1 MPQAP
6 QTDYFADDASST
18 DAAKTDTAKTD
29 ATLNAAVTDT
39 TALTTATTRWHTELY
54 GVAPVFLAHAPATW
68 SVIGEHVDH
77 AGGVVVMSLAGQRAA
92 VSVSPREDHKFV
104 VHFLRDS
111 LADARGT
118 GKPAAAE
125 DSTTVKEITTS
136 EEIATLFS
144 QQQPDVDDS
153 GKSTTPPLP
162 RGGLAHRLGG
172 IVWMMMQRQL
182 LSRDTSGMNIT
193 VVSTIT
199 PNSGL
204 GEYAAID
211 SALALALQSDAPDV
225 DEAPLRA
232 RLAEVCTQAGELF
245 SSTVTLRARYSA
257 ALRGAGAGTGSNAG
271 SSAGSRSG
279 SAAGAQV
286 SVLDYADGSLTK
298 AVHPVSRELAAF
310 AVTVPQDVSTNDD
323 TSTGESTAGNTTP
336 GDDSETTAVTGQS
349 DEIRTRNRFVD
360 SARQAFGAQSLRLLP
375 DAPARVTQWL
385 SAVHQVHGTDGVPEL
400 HESRTWLDFHAAE
413 TERAQRFAHAIRS
426 QRARDI
432 WPLLRDS
439 QQALQDDYTLD
450 ASMELAQL
458 CQVRGAIGARAA
470 AAGTSKA
477 VIAYVDKKKAE
488 NFAHDLVAD
497 GLVVTRLIP
506 GDIAQLG

>member
-6 QTDYFADDASST
+6 QTDNFADDASST
-18 DAAKTDTAKTD
+18 D
-29 ATLNAAVTDT
+29 AAVTDT
-39 TALTTATTRWHTELY
+39 TALTTATTRWHAELY
-54 GVAPVFLAHAPATW
+54 GVAPSFLAHAPATW

-104 VHFLRDS
+104 VHFRRDS
-111 LADARGT
+111 LADGRGT
-118 GKPAAAE
+118 GKPASAE
-125 DSTTVKEITTS
+125 DSTTVQEIATV

-153 GKSTTPPLP
+153 GKPTTPPLP

-182 LSRDTSGMNIT
+182 LSRDTNGMNIT
-193 VVSTIT
+193 VVSAIT

-232 RLAEVCTQAGELF
+232 RLAEVCAQAGELF

-257 ALRGAGAGTGSNAG
+257 VLRGAGAGTGSNAG

-279 SAAGAQV
+279 SGAGAQV

-298 AVHPVSRELAAF
+298 AVHPVSREMAAF

-323 TSTGESTAGNTTP
+323 TSTGESNAGNTPP
-336 GDDSETTAVTGQS
+336 GDDSETTAATGQS

-413 TERAQRFAHAIRS
+413 TERAQHFAHAIRS

-477 VIAYVDKKKAE
+477 VIAYVDQKKAE
-488 NFAHDLVAD
+488 NFAHDLVTD

>member
-6 QTDYFADDASST
+6 QTDNFADDASST
-18 DAAKTDTAKTD
+18 DATKTD
-29 ATLNAAVTDT
+29 AALNDAVTDT
-39 TALTTATTRWHTELY
+39 TALTAATTRWHTELY
-54 GVAPVFLAHAPATW
+54 GVAPTFLAHAPATW

-104 VHFLRDS
+104 VHFRRDS
-111 LADARGT
+111 LADGRGT

-125 DSTTVKEITTS
+125 DSTTVKEI
-136 EEIATLFS
+136 ATLFS

-153 GKSTTPPLP
+153 GKPTTPPLP
-162 RGGLAHRLGG
+162 RGGLVHRLGG

-193 VVSTIT
+193 VVSAIT

-232 RLAEVCTQAGELF
+232 RLAEVCAQAGELF

-257 ALRGAGAGTGSNAG
+257 ALRGADAGTGSNAG

-279 SAAGAQV
+279 SGAGAQV

-323 TSTGESTAGNTTP
+323 TSTGESNAGNTSP
-336 GDDSETTAVTGQS
+336 GDDSETTAATGQS

-400 HESRTWLDFHAAE
+400 HESRTWLDFHTAE

>member
-6 QTDYFADDASST
+6 QTDNFADDASST
-18 DAAKTDTAKTD
+18 EATKTD
-29 ATLNAAVTDT
+29 AVLNDAVTDT

-54 GVAPVFLAHAPATW
+54 GVAPSFLAHAPATW

-104 VHFLRDS
+104 VHFRRDS

-118 GKPAAAE
+118 GKPASAE
-125 DSTTVKEITTS
+125 DSTTVQEIATV

-153 GKSTTPPLP
+153 GKPTTPPLP
-162 RGGLAHRLGG
+162 RGGVAHRLGG

-193 VVSTIT
+193 VVSAIT
-199 PNSGL
+199 PTSGL

-232 RLAEVCTQAGELF
+232 RLAEVCAQAGELF

-257 ALRGAGAGTGSNAG
+257 ALRGAGAGNGSNAG
-271 SSAGSRSG
+271 SSAGSG
-279 SAAGAQV
+279 AGAQV

-298 AVHPVSRELAAF
+298 AVHPVGRELAAF
-310 AVTVPQDVSTNDD
+310 AVTVPPDVSTNDD
-323 TSTGESTAGNTTP
+323 TSP
-336 GDDSETTAVTGQS
+336 GDDSETTAATGQS

-400 HESRTWLDFHAAE
+400 HESRTWLDFHTAE

>member
-6 QTDYFADDASST
+6 QTDNFADDASST
-18 DAAKTDTAKTD
+18 D
-29 ATLNAAVTDT
+29 AAVTDT
-39 TALTTATTRWHTELY
+39 TALTTATTRWHAELY
-54 GVAPVFLAHAPATW
+54 GVAPSFLAHAPATW

-92 VSVSPREDHKFV
+92 VSVSPREDHNFV
-104 VHFLRDS
+104 VHFRRDS

-118 GKPAAAE
+118 GKPASEE
-125 DSTTVKEITTS
+125 DSTTVQEIATV

-153 GKSTTPPLP
+153 GKPTTPPLP

-193 VVSTIT
+193 VVSAIT

-232 RLAEVCTQAGELF
+232 RLAEVCAQAGELF

-310 AVTVPQDVSTNDD
+310 AVTVPQDISTNDD
-323 TSTGESTAGNTTP
+323 TSTG
-336 GDDSETTAVTGQS
+336 DDSETTAATGQS

-360 SARQAFGAQSLRLLP
+360 SASQAFGAQSLRLLP

-400 HESRTWLDFHAAE
+400 HESRTWLDFHTAE
-413 TERAQRFAHAIRS
+413 TERAQLFAHAIRS

-488 NFAHDLVAD
+488 NFAHNLVAD

>member
-6 QTDYFADDASST
+6 QTDNFADDASST

-39 TALTTATTRWHTELY
+39 TALTTATTRWHAELY

-104 VHFLRDS
+104 VHFRRDS
-111 LADARGT
+111 LADARST
-118 GKPAAAE
+118 GEPASEE
-125 DSTTVKEITTS
+125 DSTTV

-153 GKSTTPPLP
+153 GKPTTPPLP
-162 RGGLAHRLGG
+162 RGGLVHRLGG

-193 VVSTIT
+193 VVSAIT

-232 RLAEVCTQAGELF
+232 RLAEVCAQAGELF

-279 SAAGAQV
+279 SGAGAQV
-286 SVLDYADGSLTK
+286 SVLDYADGSLTE
-298 AVHPVSRELAAF
+298 AVHPVGRELAAF
-310 AVTVPQDVSTNDD
+310 AVTVPQDVSTNED
-323 TSTGESTAGNTTP
+323 TSTGDTNAGNTSP
-336 GDDSETTAVTGQS
+336 GDDSETTAATGQS

-413 TERAQRFAHAIRS
+413 TERAQLFAHAIRS

>member
-6 QTDYFADDASST
+6 QTDNFADDASST
-18 DAAKTDTAKTD
+18 DATKTD
-29 ATLNAAVTDT
+29 AVLNDAVTDT
-39 TALTTATTRWHTELY
+39 TALTTATPRWHAELY
-54 GVAPVFLAHAPATW
+54 GVAPSFLAHAPATW

-104 VHFLRDS
+104 VHFRRDS

-118 GKPAAAE
+118 GKPASAE
-125 DSTTVKEITTS
+125 DSTTVQEIATV

-153 GKSTTPPLP
+153 GKPTTPPLP
-162 RGGLAHRLGG
+162 RGGVAHRLGG

-193 VVSTIT
+193 VVSAIT

-232 RLAEVCTQAGELF
+232 RLAEVCAQAGELF

-279 SAAGAQV
+279 SGAGAQV

-298 AVHPVSRELAAF
+298 AVHPVGRELAAF
-310 AVTVPQDVSTNDD
+310 AVTVPQDVSTNED
-323 TSTGESTAGNTTP
+323 TSTGDTNAGNTSP
-336 GDDSETTAVTGQS
+336 GDDSETTAATGQS

-413 TERAQRFAHAIRS
+413 TERAQLFAHAIRS

>member
-6 QTDYFADDASST
+6 QTDNFADDASST
-18 DAAKTDTAKTD
+18 DATKTD
-29 ATLNAAVTDT
+29 AVLNDAVTDT
-39 TALTTATTRWHTELY
+39 TALTTATTRWHAELY
-54 GVAPVFLAHAPATW
+54 GVAPSFLAHAPATW

-104 VHFLRDS
+104 VHFRRDS

-118 GKPAAAE
+118 GKPASAE
-125 DSTTVKEITTS
+125 DSTTVQEIATV

-153 GKSTTPPLP
+153 GKPTTPPLP

-193 VVSTIT
+193 VVSAIT

-232 RLAEVCTQAGELF
+232 RLAEVCAQAGELF

-271 SSAGSRSG
+271 SSTGSKAGSG
-279 SAAGAQV
+279 AGAQV

-310 AVTVPQDVSTNDD
+310 AVTVPQVISTNDD
-323 TSTGESTAGNTTP
+323 TSHGDTNAGNTTP
-336 GDDSETTAVTGQS
+336 RDDSETTAATGQS

-400 HESRTWLDFHAAE
+400 HESRTWLDFHTAE

-432 WPLLRDS
+432 WPLLQDS

-458 CQVRGAIGARAA
+458 CQVRGAISARAA

-477 VIAYVDKKKAE
+477 VIAYVDKKKAD

-497 GLVVTRLIP
+497 GFAVTRLIP

>member
-6 QTDYFADDASST
+6 QTDNFADDASST
-18 DAAKTDTAKTD
+18 DTAKDVTKDAANTAAKTAP
-29 ATLNAAVTDT
+29 AVTDT
-39 TALTTATTRWHTELY
+39 TALTAATTRWHTELY
-54 GVAPVFLAHAPATW
+54 GVAPTFLAHAPATW

-77 AGGVVVMSLAGQRAA
+77 AGGVVIMSLAGQRAA
-92 VSVSPREDHKFV
+92 VSVTPREDHKFV
-104 VHFLRDS
+104 VHFRRDS

-118 GKPAAAE
+118 AQPASAE
-125 DSTTVKEITTS
+125 QSTTAG
-136 EEIATLFS
+136 EIATLFS

-153 GKSTTPPLP
+153 GKPTTPPLP

-182 LSRDTSGMNIT
+182 LSRDTNGMNIT
-193 VVSTIT
+193 VVSAIT
-199 PNSGL
+199 PESGL

-232 RLAEVCTQAGELF
+232 RLAEVCAQAGELF

-257 ALRGAGAGTGSNAG
+257 ALRGAGAGSN
-271 SSAGSRSG
+271 SG
-279 SAAGAQV
+279 PGAGAQV

-298 AVHPVSRELAAF
+298 AVHPVTRELAAF
-310 AVTVPQDVSTNDD
+310 AVTVPRGINNNNDD
-323 TSTGESTAGNTTP
+323 SSPENTNTR
-336 GDDSETTAVTGQS
+336 GDSETAPATGQS

-426 QRARDI
+426 QRGRDI

-477 VIAYVDKKKAE
+477 VIAYVDKKKAD

-497 GLVVTRLIP
+497 GFVVTRLIP

>member
-6 QTDYFADDASST
+6 QTDNFADDASST
-18 DAAKTDTAKTD
+18 DAA
-29 ATLNAAVTDT
+29 VTDT
-39 TALTTATTRWHTELY
+39 TALTAATTRWHAELY
-54 GVAPVFLAHAPATW
+54 GVAPSFLAHAPATW

-104 VHFLRDS
+104 VHFRRDS

-118 GKPAAAE
+118 GKPASEE
-125 DSTTVKEITTS
+125 DSTTS

-153 GKSTTPPLP
+153 GKPTTPPLP

-193 VVSTIT
+193 VVSAIT

-211 SALALALQSDAPDV
+211 SALALALQSHAPDV

-232 RLAEVCTQAGELF
+232 RLAEVCAQAGELF

-271 SSAGSRSG
+271 SSAGSRSVSG
-279 SAAGAQV
+279 AGAQV

-298 AVHPVSRELAAF
+298 AVHPVGRELTAF

-323 TSTGESTAGNTTP
+323 TSHGDTNAENTST
-336 GDDSETTAVTGQS
+336 GDDSETTAATGQS

-506 GDIAQLG
+506 GNIAQLG

>member
-6 QTDYFADDASST
+6 QTDNFADDASST

-39 TALTTATTRWHTELY
+39 TALTTATTRWHAELY

-104 VHFLRDS
+104 VHFRRDS
-111 LADARGT
+111 LADARST
-118 GKPAAAE
+118 GEPASEE
-125 DSTTVKEITTS
+125 DSTTV

-153 GKSTTPPLP
+153 GKPTTPPLP
-162 RGGLAHRLGG
+162 RGGLVHRLGG

-193 VVSTIT
+193 VVSAIT

-232 RLAEVCTQAGELF
+232 RLAEVCAQAGELF

-279 SAAGAQV
+279 SGAGAQV

-298 AVHPVSRELAAF
+298 AVHPVGRELAAF
-310 AVTVPQDVSTNDD
+310 AVTVPQVISTNDD
-323 TSTGESTAGNTTP
+323 TSHGDTNAGNTSP
-336 GDDSETTAVTGQS
+336 GDDSETTAATGQS

-470 AAGTSKA
+470 AAGTSRA

>member
-6 QTDYFADDASST
+6 QTDNFADDASST
-18 DAAKTDTAKTD
+18 DATKTD
-29 ATLNAAVTDT
+29 AALNDAVTDT
-39 TALTTATTRWHTELY
+39 TALTAATTRWHAELY
-54 GVAPVFLAHAPATW
+54 GVAPSFLAHAPATW

-104 VHFLRDS
+104 VHFRRDS

-118 GKPAAAE
+118 GKPASAE
-125 DSTTVKEITTS
+125 DSTTVQEIATV

-153 GKSTTPPLP
+153 GKPTTPPLP

-193 VVSTIT
+193 VVSAIT

-232 RLAEVCTQAGELF
+232 RLAEVCAQAGELF

-271 SSAGSRSG
+271 SSTGSKAGSG
-279 SAAGAQV
+279 AGAQV

-310 AVTVPQDVSTNDD
+310 AVTVPPDVSTNDD
-323 TSTGESTAGNTTP
+323 TSH
-336 GDDSETTAVTGQS
+336 GDDSETTAATGQS

-470 AAGTSKA
+470 AAGTSRA

>member
-6 QTDYFADDASST
+6 QTDNFADDASST

-39 TALTTATTRWHTELY
+39 TALTTATTRWHAELY

-104 VHFLRDS
+104 VHFRRDS
-111 LADARGT
+111 LADARST
-118 GKPAAAE
+118 GEPASEE
-125 DSTTVKEITTS
+125 DSTTV

-153 GKSTTPPLP
+153 GKPTTPPLP
-162 RGGLAHRLGG
+162 RGGLVHRLGG

-193 VVSTIT
+193 VVSAIT

-232 RLAEVCTQAGELF
+232 RLAEVCAQAGELF

-271 SSAGSRSG
+271 SRSG
-279 SAAGAQV
+279 SGAGAQV

-298 AVHPVSRELAAF
+298 AVHPVGRELAAF
-310 AVTVPQDVSTNDD
+310 AVTVPQDVSTNED
-323 TSTGESTAGNTTP
+323 TSTGDTNAGNTSP
-336 GDDSETTAVTGQS
+336 GDDSETTAATGQS

-413 TERAQRFAHAIRS
+413 TERAQLFAHAIRS

>member
-6 QTDYFADDASST
+6 QMDNFADDASST

-39 TALTTATTRWHTELY
+39 TALTTATTRWHAELY

-104 VHFLRDS
+104 VHFRRDS
-111 LADARGT
+111 LADARST
-118 GKPAAAE
+118 GEPASEE
-125 DSTTVKEITTS
+125 DSTTV

-153 GKSTTPPLP
+153 GKPTTPPLP
-162 RGGLAHRLGG
+162 RGGLVHRLGG

-193 VVSTIT
+193 VVSAIT

-232 RLAEVCTQAGELF
+232 RLAEVCAQAGELF

-279 SAAGAQV
+279 SGAGAQV

-298 AVHPVSRELAAF
+298 AVHPVGRELAAF
-310 AVTVPQDVSTNDD
+310 AVTVPQDVSTNED
-323 TSTGESTAGNTTP
+323 TSTGDTNAGNTSP
-336 GDDSETTAVTGQS
+336 GDDSETTAATGQS

-413 TERAQRFAHAIRS
+413 TERAQLFAHAIRS

>member
-6 QTDYFADDASST
+6 QTDNFADDASST
-18 DAAKTDTAKTD
+18 DAAQTTP
-29 ATLNAAVTDT
+29 AVTDT
-39 TALTTATTRWHTELY
+39 TALTEATTRWHTELY
-54 GVAPVFLAHAPATW
+54 GVAPTFLAHAPATW

-92 VSVSPREDHKFV
+92 VSVSPRDDRKFV
-104 VHFLRDS
+104 VHFRRDS

-118 GKPAAAE
+118 GQPASAE
-125 DSTTVKEITTS
+125 QFTTI

-144 QQQPDVDDS
+144 QQQPDVDES
-153 GKSTTPPLP
+153 GKPTTPPLP

-182 LSRDTSGMNIT
+182 LSRDTNGMNIT
-193 VVSTIT
+193 VVSAIT
-199 PNSGL
+199 PQSGL

-232 RLAEVCTQAGELF
+232 RLAEVCAQAGEVF

-257 ALRGAGAGTGSNAG
+257 ALRGAGAGSGSNSGAG
-271 SSAGSRSG
+271 AG
-279 SAAGAQV
+279 AGAQV

-298 AVHPVSRELAAF
+298 AVHPVTRELAAF
-310 AVTVPQDVSTNDD
+310 AVTVPRGVSNNDKNDNDD
-323 TSTGESTAGNTTP
+323 TSPGNTNRI
-336 GDDSETTAVTGQS
+336 GDSETAAATGQS

-432 WPLLRDS
+432 WPLLQDS

-458 CQVRGAIGARAA
+458 CQVRGAIGTRAA

-477 VIAYVDKKKAE
+477 VIAYVNKKKAD

-497 GLVVTRLIP
+497 GFAVTRLIP

>member
-6 QTDYFADDASST
+6 QMDNFADDASST

-39 TALTTATTRWHTELY
+39 TALTTATTRWHAELY

-104 VHFLRDS
+104 VHFRRDS

-118 GKPAAAE
+118 GEPASEE
-125 DSTTVKEITTS
+125 DSTTVQ
-136 EEIATLFS
+136 EIATLFS

-153 GKSTTPPLP
+153 GKPTTPPLP

-193 VVSTIT
+193 VVSAIT
-199 PNSGL
+199 PTSGL

-232 RLAEVCTQAGELF
+232 RLAEVCAQAGELF

-257 ALRGAGAGTGSNAG
+257 ALRGAGAGNGSNAG
-271 SSAGSRSG
+271 SSAGSKAGSKAGSG
-279 SAAGAQV
+279 AGAQV

-310 AVTVPQDVSTNDD
+310 AVTVPQDISTNDD
-323 TSTGESTAGNTTP
+323 TSHGDTNTGNTTP
-336 GDDSETTAVTGQS
+336 RDDSETTAATGQS

-375 DAPARVTQWL
+375 EAPTRVTQWL

-413 TERAQRFAHAIRS
+413 TERAQLFAHAIRS

>member
-6 QTDYFADDASST
+6 QTDNFADDASST

-39 TALTTATTRWHTELY
+39 TALTTATTRWHAELY

-104 VHFLRDS
+104 VHFRRDS
-111 LADARGT
+111 LADARST
-118 GKPAAAE
+118 GEPASEE
-125 DSTTVKEITTS
+125 DSTTV

-153 GKSTTPPLP
+153 GKPTTPPLP
-162 RGGLAHRLGG
+162 RGGLVHRLGG

-193 VVSTIT
+193 VVSAIT

-232 RLAEVCTQAGELF
+232 RLAEVCAQAGELF

-279 SAAGAQV
+279 SGAGAQV

-298 AVHPVSRELAAF
+298 AVHPVGRELAAF
-310 AVTVPQDVSTNDD
+310 AVTVPQDVSTNED
-323 TSTGESTAGNTTP
+323 TSH
-336 GDDSETTAVTGQS
+336 GDDSETTAATGQS

-413 TERAQRFAHAIRS
+413 TERAQLFAHAIRS

>member
-1 MPQAP
+1 M
-6 QTDYFADDASST
+6 DNFADDASST

-39 TALTTATTRWHTELY
+39 TALTTATTRWHAELY

-104 VHFLRDS
+104 VHFRRDS
-111 LADARGT
+111 LADARST
-118 GKPAAAE
+118 GEPASEE
-125 DSTTVKEITTS
+125 DSTTV

-153 GKSTTPPLP
+153 GKPTTPPLP
-162 RGGLAHRLGG
+162 RGGLVHRLGG

-193 VVSTIT
+193 VVSAIT

-232 RLAEVCTQAGELF
+232 RLAEVCAQAGELF

-279 SAAGAQV
+279 SGAGAQV

-298 AVHPVSRELAAF
+298 AVHPVGRELAAF
-310 AVTVPQDVSTNDD
+310 AVTVPQDVSTNED
-323 TSTGESTAGNTTP
+323 TSTGDTNAGNTSP
-336 GDDSETTAVTGQS
+336 GDDSETTAATGQS

-413 TERAQRFAHAIRS
+413 TERAQLFAHAIRS

>member
-6 QTDYFADDASST
+6 QTDNFADDASST
-18 DAAKTDTAKTD
+18 DAAVD
-29 ATLNAAVTDT
+29 AAVTNT
-39 TALTTATTRWHTELY
+39 TALTAATTRWHSELY
-54 GVAPVFLAHAPATW
+54 GVAPTFLAHAPATW

-104 VHFLRDS
+104 VHFRRDS

-118 GKPAAAE
+118 GESASIE
-125 DSTTVKEITTS
+125 DSATV

-193 VVSTIT
+193 VVSAIT

-232 RLAEVCTQAGELF
+232 RLAEVCAQAGELF

-257 ALRGAGAGTGSNAG
+257 ALRGAGTGSNAG

-279 SAAGAQV
+279 SGAGAQV

-323 TSTGESTAGNTTP
+323 TSTGESNAGNTTP
-336 GDDSETTAVTGQS
+336 GDDSETTAARGQS

-413 TERAQRFAHAIRS
+413 TERAQLFAHAIRS

-506 GDIAQLG
+506 GDVAQLG

>member
-6 QTDYFADDASST
+6 QTDNFADDASST

-39 TALTTATTRWHTELY
+39 TALTTATTRWHAELY

-104 VHFLRDS
+104 VHFRRDS
-111 LADARGT
+111 LADARST
-118 GKPAAAE
+118 GEPASEE
-125 DSTTVKEITTS
+125 DSTTV

-153 GKSTTPPLP
+153 GKPTTPPLP
-162 RGGLAHRLGG
+162 RGGLVHRLGG

-193 VVSTIT
+193 VVSAIT

-232 RLAEVCTQAGELF
+232 RLAEVCAQAGELF

-279 SAAGAQV
+279 SGAGAQV

-298 AVHPVSRELAAF
+298 AVHPVGRELAAF
-310 AVTVPQDVSTNDD
+310 AVTVPQDVSTNED
-323 TSTGESTAGNTTP
+323 TSTGDTNAGNTSP
-336 GDDSETTAVTGQS
+336 GDDSETTAATGQS

-413 TERAQRFAHAIRS
+413 TERAQLFAHAIRS

-488 NFAHDLVAD
+488 NFAHGLVAD

>member
-6 QTDYFADDASST
+6 QMDNFADDASST
-18 DAAKTDTAKTD
+18 DAAKTDA
-29 ATLNAAVTDT
+29 ALNDAVTDT
-39 TALTTATTRWHTELY
+39 TALTAATTRWHAELY

-104 VHFLRDS
+104 VHFRRDS

-118 GKPAAAE
+118 GEPASEE
-125 DSTTVKEITTS
+125 DSTTVQ
-136 EEIATLFS
+136 EIATLFS

-153 GKSTTPPLP
+153 GKPTTPPLP

-193 VVSTIT
+193 VVSAIT

-232 RLAEVCTQAGELF
+232 RLAEVCAQAGELF

-271 SSAGSRSG
+271 SSTGSKAGSG
-279 SAAGAQV
+279 AGAQV

-310 AVTVPQDVSTNDD
+310 AVTVPQVISTNDD
-323 TSTGESTAGNTTP
+323 TSHGDTNAGNTTP
-336 GDDSETTAVTGQS
+336 RDDSETTAATGQS

-470 AAGTSKA
+470 AAGTSRA

>member
-1 MPQAP
+1 
-6 QTDYFADDASST
+6 
-18 DAAKTDTAKTD
+18 
-29 ATLNAAVTDT
+29 
-39 TALTTATTRWHTELY
+39 
-54 GVAPVFLAHAPATW
+54 
-68 SVIGEHVDH
+68 
-77 AGGVVVMSLAGQRAA
+77 
-92 VSVSPREDHKFV
+92 
-104 VHFLRDS
+104 
-111 LADARGT
+111 
-118 GKPAAAE
+118 
-125 DSTTVKEITTS
+125 
-136 EEIATLFS
+136 
-144 QQQPDVDDS
+144 
-153 GKSTTPPLP
+153 
-162 RGGLAHRLGG
+162 
-172 IVWMMMQRQL
+172 
-182 LSRDTSGMNIT
+182 MNIT
-193 VVSTIT
+193 VVSAIT

-232 RLAEVCTQAGELF
+232 RLAEVCAQAGELF

-271 SSAGSRSG
+271 SSTGSKAGSG
-279 SAAGAQV
+279 AGAQV

-310 AVTVPQDVSTNDD
+310 AVTVPQVISTNDD
-323 TSTGESTAGNTTP
+323 TSHGDTNAGNTTP
-336 GDDSETTAVTGQS
+336 RDDSETTAATGQS

-470 AAGTSKA
+470 AAGTSRA

>member
-6 QTDYFADDASST
+6 QTDNFADDASST
-18 DAAKTDTAKTD
+18 DAA
-29 ATLNAAVTDT
+29 VTDT
-39 TALTTATTRWHTELY
+39 TALTAATTRWHAELY
-54 GVAPVFLAHAPATW
+54 GVAPSFLAHAPATW
-68 SVIGEHVDH
+68 SVIGEPVGH

-104 VHFLRDS
+104 VHFRRDS

-118 GKPAAAE
+118 GKPASEE
-125 DSTTVKEITTS
+125 DSTTS

-153 GKSTTPPLP
+153 GKPTTPPLP

-193 VVSTIT
+193 VVSAIT

-211 SALALALQSDAPDV
+211 SALALALQSHAPDV

-232 RLAEVCTQAGELF
+232 RLAEVCAQAGELF

-271 SSAGSRSG
+271 SSAGSRSVSG
-279 SAAGAQV
+279 AGAQV

-298 AVHPVSRELAAF
+298 AVHPVGRELTAF

-323 TSTGESTAGNTTP
+323 TSHGDTNAENTSTA
-336 GDDSETTAVTGQS
+336 DDSETTAATGQS

-432 WPLLRDS
+432 WPLLRNS

-450 ASMELAQL
+450 ASTELAQL

>member
-6 QTDYFADDASST
+6 QTDDFADDASST
-18 DAAKTDTAKTD
+18 DAAQTTP
-29 ATLNAAVTDT
+29 AVTDT
-39 TALTTATTRWHTELY
+39 TALTEATTRWHTELY
-54 GVAPVFLAHAPATW
+54 GVAPTFLAHAPATW

-92 VSVSPREDHKFV
+92 VSVSPRDDRKFV
-104 VHFLRDS
+104 VHFRRDS

-118 GKPAAAE
+118 GQPASAE
-125 DSTTVKEITTS
+125 QFTTI

-144 QQQPDVDDS
+144 QQQPDVDES
-153 GKSTTPPLP
+153 GKPTTPPLP

-182 LSRDTSGMNIT
+182 LSRDTNGMNIT
-193 VVSTIT
+193 VVSAIT
-199 PNSGL
+199 PQSGL

-232 RLAEVCTQAGELF
+232 RLAEVCAQAGEVF

-257 ALRGAGAGTGSNAG
+257 ALRGAGAGSGSNSGAG
-271 SSAGSRSG
+271 AG
-279 SAAGAQV
+279 AGAQV

-298 AVHPVSRELAAF
+298 AVHPVTRELAAF
-310 AVTVPQDVSTNDD
+310 AVTVPRGVSNNDKNDNDD
-323 TSTGESTAGNTTP
+323 ASPGNTNTR
-336 GDDSETTAVTGQS
+336 GDSETAAATGQS

-400 HESRTWLDFHAAE
+400 HESRTWLDFHTAE

-432 WPLLRDS
+432 WPLLQDS

-458 CQVRGAIGARAA
+458 CQVRGAISARAA

-477 VIAYVDKKKAE
+477 VIAYVDKKKAD

-497 GLVVTRLIP
+497 GFAVTRLIP

>member
-6 QTDYFADDASST
+6 QTDNFADDASST
-18 DAAKTDTAKTD
+18 DAAKTD

-39 TALTTATTRWHTELY
+39 TALTTATTRWHAELY

-104 VHFLRDS
+104 VHFRRDS
-111 LADARGT
+111 LADARST
-118 GKPAAAE
+118 GEPASEE
-125 DSTTVKEITTS
+125 DSTTV

-153 GKSTTPPLP
+153 GKPTTPPLP
-162 RGGLAHRLGG
+162 RGGLVHRLGG

-193 VVSTIT
+193 VVSAIT

-232 RLAEVCTQAGELF
+232 RLAEVCAQAGELF

-279 SAAGAQV
+279 SGAGAQV

-298 AVHPVSRELAAF
+298 AVHPVGRELAAF
-310 AVTVPQDVSTNDD
+310 AVTVPQDVSTNED
-323 TSTGESTAGNTTP
+323 TSTGDTNAGNTSP
-336 GDDSETTAVTGQS
+336 GDDSETTAATGQS

-413 TERAQRFAHAIRS
+413 TERAQLFAHAIRS

>member
-6 QTDYFADDASST
+6 QTDNFADDASST
-18 DAAKTDTAKTD
+18 ETAKTAAKTAAKTDP
-29 ATLNAAVTDT
+29 AVTDT
-39 TALTTATTRWHTELY
+39 TALTAATTRWHTELY
-54 GVAPVFLAHAPATW
+54 GVAPTFLAHAPATW

-104 VHFLRDS
+104 VHFRRDS

-118 GKPAAAE
+118 GQPASTE
-125 DSTTVKEITTS
+125 QSTTA
-136 EEIATLFS
+136 EEIAELFS

-153 GKSTTPPLP
+153 GKPITPPLP

-182 LSRDTSGMNIT
+182 LSRDTTGMNIT
-193 VVSTIT
+193 VVSAIT
-199 PNSGL
+199 PESGL

-232 RLAEVCTQAGELF
+232 RLAEVCAQAGELF

-257 ALRGAGAGTGSNAG
+257 ALRGAGAGSNSGSGSNAG
-271 SSAGSRSG
+271 SGAGT
-279 SAAGAQV
+279 QV

-298 AVHPVSRELAAF
+298 AVHPVTRELAAF
-310 AVTVPQDVSTNDD
+310 AVTVSRGVSTNNDNNDD
-323 TSTGESTAGNTTP
+323 TSPENTNAGS
-336 GDDSETTAVTGQS
+336 DSETAPATGQS

-477 VIAYVDKKKAE
+477 VIAYVDKKKAD

-497 GLVVTRLIP
+497 GFAVTRLIP